1 MSELIEFRRLNHL
14 KTEVDAMDINDLMK
28 YGENPVY
35 VEEQD
40 MFVYKGQTYKK
51 EEIDSGWNHK

>member
-1 MSELIEFRRLNHL
+1 MHELL
-14 KTEVDAMDINDLMK
+14 T

-40 MFVYKGQTYKK
+40 MFVYKGQSYKK
-51 EEIDSGWNHK
+51 ENQESGWEHK